1 MNKNK
6 LLVKALSGT
15 LCGAMLL
22 TNITPVYAL
31 TTNEQSVSNV
41 EDTRQTE
48 VLYKKNASYFVTI
61 PKNITLDSNKESSYS
76 VKVDG
81 DIASDQEV
89 YVSPIDAISSKDG
102 FNFYMKDQST
112 KHPKADVVAD
122 VAQNKFY
129 WDYKDAADAYTE
141 TNNSISAHELSSGEW
156 KGTFDFEINMH
167 RISNEKGL
175 TLSTD
180 GDVTMGLNDTLQVN
194 AYLDGTPVT
203 DEVSWSSSNS
213 SISVDKGLLKTSAS
227 AEVGDSSTI
236 TVVADTKE
244 QLASVEKALSNVG
257 IVTAHADDSLTA
269 SFKVTIVDIELSSY
283 DLYIKPGE
291 SATLNATILP
301 LGTEGT
307 VNWTRTAVSGLNLKK
322 NGNSVEIF
330 IASDMEVGKTYQV
343 VASFGDFSKVCTIH
357 IGESAHKHTYTSKIT
372 KEPTCT
378 EAGETTF
385 TCVDG
390 DDSYTQVIQPL
401 GHNFSSEYT
410 VDKEPTHTEA
420 GSKSQHCSRCDA
432 KQNVTSIPAI
442 GHKYNDG
449 VVTKKPTC
457 TEKGI
462 KTFTCVDG
470 DYSYTEEIPTT
481 GHKYGEATYTWSSD
495 KSTCTA
501 KRVCVNDASHV
512 EIETV
517 NSANAITK
525 NATCTTTGT
534 KTYTATFKNDAFAKQ
549 TSTSSIPATGHKYNS
564 GVVTKKPTCTEKGV
578 KTFTCVDGDHSYTEE
593 IPATGHKY
601 GEATYTWSNDK
612 STCTAKRVCTNNA
625 SHIEIETVNSTNAIT
640 KNATCTETGIKTYTA
655 IFKNGAF
662 EKQITTSTIPALGHD
677 FNTDYTIDKN
687 PTHTEDGSKSQHCKR
702 CGAKQNIISISA
714 TGHTYNAGVIT
725 KNPTCTEKGLKT
737 YTCIGGDHTYTEE
750 IPATGHKY
758 GAPTYTWNSDKTTC
772 TAKRVCANDASHVE
786 KETVNATSAITK
798 KATCTTTGT
807 KTYTAT
813 FKNGAFA
820 KQTST
825 TSIPAIGHKYGTP
838 TYTWSADGKTCT
850 AKRVCA
856 NNSSHIETE
865 NATITNKVKVNAN
878 CTTKG
883 TTTYTATFKN
893 SAFTTQTKDVQDI
906 NALGHNYAS
915 TYTIDK
921 NATCTEVGSKSQHCS
936 RCNAKQNVT
945 SIPATGHKYVNGV
958 CTICGEKNYGA
969 DVTLTSSNLSSY
981 GISTSGDVVIPG
993 EVRDKKGVLHKI
1005 TAIDRTAFYG
1015 CSNLTSIT
1023 IPESVTSINAEG
1035 FGKCPNLSSI
1045 IVDTNNKVYD
1055 SRNGCNAIIEKSTN
1069 TLIVGCKNT
1078 IIPNS
1083 VTGIGYKA
1091 FYGCSNL
1098 TSITIPNSVTS
1109 IGLSAFYECT
1119 SLTSITIPNSV
1130 TNIENSA
1137 FNSCYKLT
1145 SIKLPDKITSIGIGV
1160 FAGCASLTSITIPN
1174 SVTSIGNNAFSGCS
1188 SLASITIPSSVTS
1201 IGNGAF
1207 RGCKSLTSITIPDS
1221 VTSISNNMFDT
1232 CTMLT
1237 SITIPESITNI
1248 GSYAFHNCWSLN
1260 EFNYKGI
1267 SYTRATKNDLINA
1280 LKSNGVSVDT
1290 NAFTGL

>member
-81 DIASDQEV
+81 DIASNQEV

-180 GDVTMGLNDTLQVN
+180 GDVTMGLDDTLQVN

-330 IASDMEVGKTYQV
+330 IARDMEVGKTYQV

-357 IGESAHKHTYTSKIT
+357 IGESAHKHTYTSRVT

-410 VDKEPTHTEA
+410 VDKEPTHIEA

-432 KQNVTSIPAI
+432 KQNVTSIPAT
-442 GHKYNDG
+442 GHKYNSG
-449 VVTKKPTC
+449 IVTKKPTC
-457 TEKGI
+457 TEKGV

-470 DYSYTEEIPTT
+470 DYSYTEEIPAT

-501 KRVCVNDASHV
+501 KRVC
-512 EIETV
+512 
-517 NSANAITK
+517 
-525 NATCTTTGT
+525 
-534 KTYTATFKNDAFAKQ
+534 
-549 TSTSSIPATGHKYNS
+549 
-564 GVVTKKPTCTEKGV
+564 
-578 KTFTCVDGDHSYTEE
+578 
-593 IPATGHKY
+593 
-601 GEATYTWSNDK
+601 
-612 STCTAKRVCTNNA
+612 
-625 SHIEIETVNSTNAIT
+625 
-640 KNATCTETGIKTYTA
+640 
-655 IFKNGAF
+655 
-662 EKQITTSTIPALGHD
+662 
-677 FNTDYTIDKN
+677 
-687 PTHTEDGSKSQHCKR
+687 
-702 CGAKQNIISISA
+702 
-714 TGHTYNAGVIT
+714 
-725 KNPTCTEKGLKT
+725 
-737 YTCIGGDHTYTEE
+737 
-750 IPATGHKY
+750 
-758 GAPTYTWNSDKTTC
+758 
-772 TAKRVCANDASHVE
+772 ANDASHVE
-786 KETVNATSAITK
+786 TETVNATSAITK

-820 KQTST
+820 KQTT
-825 TSIPAIGHKYGTP
+825 TSPIPATGHKYGTP

-856 NNSSHIETE
+856 NNASHIETE

-906 NALGHNYAS
+906 NALGHKYAS

-921 NATCTEVGSKSQHCS
+921 EATCTGAGSKSQHCS
-936 RCNAKQNVT
+936 RCDAKQNVT

-969 DVTLTSSNLSSY
+969 DITLTKSNLSSY
-981 GISTSGDVVIPG
+981 GISYSGDVVIPG

-1005 TAIDRTAFYG
+1005 TAIDKDAFYN
-1015 CSNLTSIT
+1015 CPYLTSIT

-1035 FGKCPNLSSI
+1035 FGNCPNLSSI

-1145 SIKLPDKITSIGIGV
+1145 SIKLPNKITSIGIGV

-1207 RGCKSLTSITIPDS
+1207 RGCKGLTSITIPKS

-1237 SITIPESITNI
+1237 SITIPESITSI

-1260 EFNYKGI
+1260 EFNYKGT

-1290 NAFTGL
+1290 NAFNGL